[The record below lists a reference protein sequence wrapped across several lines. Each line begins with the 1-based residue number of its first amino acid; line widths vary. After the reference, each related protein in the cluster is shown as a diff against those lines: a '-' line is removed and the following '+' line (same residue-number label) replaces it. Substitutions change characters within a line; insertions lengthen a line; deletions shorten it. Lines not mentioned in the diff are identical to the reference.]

1 MDDRLAEKF
10 RQAVSLLEDLKSQV
24 NDRSMSEEARANRD
38 NLLVLIDEISLDS
51 EDFEDEYND

>member
-1 MDDRLAEKF
+1 MADRLAEKF